1 MDRSHVATALFVLCA
16 LPASGHGQGSMFP
29 TAEEYAERAA
39 QAEAAPLFQSHEALK
54 ITLTTDIDWLR
65 DERNDSVEVEGTAA
79 FIDLDG
85 MEVIK
90 PVDVRTRG
98 EFRRDKRNCNFPPL
112 RFDFPRS
119 QMEGT
124 VFEGQNRLKLV
135 TPCHDGRDSYQNY
148 VFDEYLAYRVLQL
161 ITPYS
166 FRVRL
171 VEITY
176 VDIEDDYD
184 TRTKFGFLIEDETAM
199 AERNRSTMVQ
209 ATQVAPQRVDGAH
222 SVILALFSYMIA
234 NTDWSPTYF
243 HNSKLL
249 RTEDGGYLTVPYDFD
264 WAGVVNAR
272 YADPDVTLPIRN
284 VRQRLFRGFCRPELQ
299 HGSVTRVYDATRQ
312 DVRDLYEGFGALGL
326 EQFDEDDAKDALK
339 YFEDFYKVVDD
350 PEEFEDEIVD
360 DCRDMLT
367 G

>member
-1 MDRSHVATALFVLCA
+1 MDRRHLATAFFVLCV
-16 LPASGHGQGSMFP
+16 LPVSAHAQDFELP
-29 TAEEYAERAA
+29 TPEEYAERAA
-39 QAEAAPLFQSHEALK
+39 EAEAAPLFQSFDALK

-85 MEVIK
+85 TEVTK

-98 EFRRDKRNCNFPPL
+98 IFRMNKSNCNFPPL
-112 RFDFPRS
+112 RLDFPRG

-124 VFEGQNRLKLV
+124 VFHGQNRLKLV

-148 VFDEYLAYRVLQL
+148 VFDEYLAYRTLQV

-184 TRTKFGFLIEDETAM
+184 TRTKYGFLIEDEDAM
-199 AERNRSTMVQ
+199 AERNRSTMVDVSQ
-209 ATQVAPQRVDGAH
+209 FAPQRMDAPHAVT
-222 SVILALFSYMIA
+222 VALFNYMIA
-234 NTDWSPTYF
+234 NSDWSPVFF
-243 HNSKLL
+243 HNSKLI
-249 RTEDGGYLTVPYDFD
+249 RTEEGRYLTVPYDFD
-264 WAGVVNAR
+264 FSGTVNAR
-272 YADPDVTLPIRN
+272 YAVPDETLNIRN
-284 VRQRLFRGFCRPELQ
+284 VRQRVYRGFCRTELQ
-299 HGSVTRVYDATRQ
+299 FEPAVEVYATTRQ
-312 DVRDLYEGFGALGL
+312 EIRDVYEGFGSLGL
-326 EQFDEDDAKDALK
+326 EQFDEDDAEDALK
-339 YFEDFYKVVDD
+339 YFDNFYKVVDD
-350 PEEFEDEIVD
+350 ADEFEDEIID
-360 DCRDMLT
+360 DCRSMDT